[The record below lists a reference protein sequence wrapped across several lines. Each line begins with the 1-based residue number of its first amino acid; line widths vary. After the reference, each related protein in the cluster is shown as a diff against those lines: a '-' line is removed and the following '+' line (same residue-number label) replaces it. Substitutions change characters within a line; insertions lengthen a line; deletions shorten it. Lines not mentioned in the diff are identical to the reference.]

1 MLKRSFLLNLLLVI
15 LVVIGLVFSFF
26 SSLNYLTNHGKQTI
40 IPKLEGK
47 SMTEAVSILEN
58 QGFRIVI
65 DSTYQPKSKPLEV
78 LYQEPEVGANV
89 KIGRTVFI
97 TVNRKTP
104 PSIPMPNLVNTSFRN
119 AILTMQSYRLVM
131 GDTTYK
137 PDVAAGAVLE
147 QWVNGRKIAPGTLVP
162 IGSRVDLVIGLGLSD
177 QIDVPNII
185 GMTWNEAKNL
195 LESQMLSINPIW
207 EGEITDSAYAIIYN
221 QQPEAINELDFANQI
236 LVGDIIDVRI
246 MQSPSQE
253 LLLKN
258 QPGSKKLLGS
268 SNEDTAEIT
277 SPTDVQMPERPIG
290 TINRDSIKRT
300 RTTSTPSQYRKD
312 DYIKDNQD
320 KIAEREYKTR
330 NTGVIKKTV
339 NPAKTNP
346 NKDSKESDIKHSGG
360 ISDEY
365 Q

>member
-1 MLKRSFLLNLLLVI
+1 
-15 LVVIGLVFSFF
+15 
-26 SSLNYLTNHGKQTI
+26 
-40 IPKLEGK
+40 
-47 SMTEAVSILEN
+47 
-58 QGFRIVI
+58 
-65 DSTYQPKSKPLEV
+65 
-78 LYQEPEVGANV
+78 
-89 KIGRTVFI
+89 
-97 TVNRKTP
+97 
-104 PSIPMPNLVNTSFRN
+104 
-119 AILTMQSYRLVM
+119 MQSYRLVM

-185 GMTWNEAKNL
+185 GMTWNEAKSL

-221 QQPEAINELDFANQI
+221 QQPEAINELDFPNQI
-236 LVGDIIDVRI
+236 LAGDIIDVRI

-253 LLLKN
+253 LLMKN

-268 SNEDTAEIT
+268 GNEDTAEISST
-277 SPTDVQMPERPIG
+277 TEVQMPERPIG
-290 TINRDSIKRT
+290 TINRDSIKR
-300 RTTSTPSQYRKD
+300 RNISAPSQSRKD

-320 KIAEREYKTR
+320 KIAEREIKKG
-330 NTGVIKKTV
+330 NPSVIKKG
-339 NPAKTNP
+339 NPVKNNP
-346 NKDSKESDIKHSGG
+346 KKDTKESDIKHSGG

>member
-1 MLKRSFLLNLLLVI
+1 MLKRSFLFNLLLVL
-15 LVVIGLVFSFF
+15 LVVVGLIFLFF
-26 SSLNYLTNHGKQTI
+26 SSLTWLTNHGKQTV

-47 SMTEAVSILEN
+47 TMSEAVGILKSK
-58 QGFRIVI
+58 GFRIVI
-65 DSTYQPKSKPLEV
+65 DSTYQAYSKPLEV

-147 QWVNGRKIAPGTLVP
+147 QWVNGRKIAPGTMVP
-162 IGSRVDLVIGLGLSD
+162 IGSRIDLVIGEGLSD
-177 QIDVPNII
+177 QLDVPNLI
-185 GMTWNEAKNL
+185 GMSWTEAKAL
-195 LESQMLSINPIW
+195 LESQMLTINPIW
-207 EGEITDSAYAIIYN
+207 EGEITDSAHAVVYA
-221 QQPEAINELDFANQI
+221 QQPEAINELDFPNQI
-236 LVGDIIDVRI
+236 LAGDILDVRI

-268 SNEDTAEIT
+268 SDDSAIATPLQETPVRE
-277 SPTDVQMPERPIG
+277 VPIG
-290 TINRDSIKRT
+290 TINRDSV
-300 RTTSTPSQYRKD
+300 RKPKPLPPRKKD
-312 DYIKDNQD
+312 EPKDNQD
-320 KIAEREYKTR
+320 KID
-330 NTGVIKKTV
+330 NKKTSSSV
-339 NPAKTNP
+339 NKAPIKSSNNSAP
-346 NKDSKESDIKHSGG
+346 SKPKSEKKEPIIKHSTDD
-360 ISDEY
+360 ISTGFD
-365 Q
+365 

>member
-1 MLKRSFLLNLLLVI
+1 VLKRSFLFNLLLVI
-15 LVVIGLVFSFF
+15 LVVIGLVFLFF
-26 SSLNYLTNHGKQTI
+26 SSLNFLTNHGKQTI

-47 SMTEAVSILEN
+47 SMSEAVGILKSK
-58 QGFRIVI
+58 GFRIVI
-65 DSTYQPKSKPLEV
+65 DSTYQSYSKPLEV

-162 IGSRVDLVIGLGLSD
+162 IGSRIDLVIGEGLSE
-177 QIDVPNII
+177 QIEVPNII
-185 GMTWNEAKNL
+185 GMTWNEAKSL
-195 LESQMLSINPIW
+195 LDSKMLSINAIW
-207 EGEITDSAYAIIYN
+207 EGEITDSAFAIIYN
-221 QQPEAINELDFANQI
+221 QQPEAINELDFNNQI
-236 LVGDIIDVRI
+236 LAGDIIDVRI

-268 SNEDTAEIT
+268 SDEDTAEVT
-277 SPTDVQMPERPIG
+277 SSTEVQMPERPTG
-290 TINRDSIKRT
+290 TINRDSIKKPRAILA
-300 RTTSTPSQYRKD
+300 PSPHKKED
-312 DYIKDNQD
+312 NIKDNQD
-320 KIAEREYKTR
+320 KIADRDNKKV
-330 NTGVIKKTV
+330 NSNVIKKTGT
-339 NPAKTNP
+339 PAKANP
-346 NKDSKESDIKHSGG
+346 KKDTKESNIKHSGG

>member
-1 MLKRSFLLNLLLVI
+1 VLKRSFLLNLFLVI
-15 LVVIGLVFSFF
+15 LVVIGLLFSFF

-47 SMTEAVSILEN
+47 SMSEAVSILESK
-58 QGFRIVI
+58 GFRIVI
-65 DSTYQPKSKPLEV
+65 DSTYQAHSKPLEV
-78 LYQEPEVGANV
+78 LFQEPEVGANV
-89 KIGRTVFI
+89 KVGRTVFI

-185 GMTWNEAKNL
+185 GMTWNEAKSL

-221 QQPEAINELDFANQI
+221 QQPEAINELDFPNQI
-236 LVGDIIDVRI
+236 LAGDIIDVRI

-268 SNEDTAEIT
+268 GNEDTAEISST
-277 SPTDVQMPERPIG
+277 TEVQMPERPIG
-290 TINRDSIKRT
+290 TINRDSIKR
-300 RTTSTPSQYRKD
+300 RSISAPSQSRKD

-320 KIAEREYKTR
+320 KIAEREIKKG
-330 NTGVIKKTV
+330 NPSVIKKG
-339 NPAKTNP
+339 NPVKNNP
-346 NKDSKESDIKHSGG
+346 KKDTKESDIKHSGG